1 MARPTVKRKSSPV
14 LVPVRK
20 SPAIEAPA
28 HLAEATRQWWSQIVD
43 SYTFEDFELRLLTAA
58 SEAWDRKESAR
69 SVIEKDG
76 LTYKDRFGQPATRPE
91 VSIERDSRL
100 AFLRAM
106 RELNL
111 KAEPPDVRPTPLRYR

>member
-58 SEAWDRKESAR
+58 AEAWDRKESAR

-76 LTYKDRFGQPATRPE
+76 LTYRDRFGQPATRPE

-111 KAEPPDVRPTPLRYR
+111 KAEPPDVRPT